1 MSKCDRDKEF
11 LTLLSK
17 TLDETLDF
25 EDSEIIKTVDEI
37 RIIVDE
43 QLVPAIEEISYIDKY
58 KIIER
63 IKSVCRN
70 ISLYMYFPELIGK
83 SIIGFYHPDIKLK
96 QLIYL
101 QYLTETLEKSD
112 LWFEDVPV
120 FLGTDEKR
128 QMITC
133 LNIADKS
140 IEMSN
145 SEYSKLLKY
154 VKEEGMRLGSL
165 LEAVYIPVDT
175 KQSNI
180 MAGVIPEKSRKD
192 NRYYGTVCDA
202 MDVLVISG
210 AEASEE
216 VLRKFRNISVIYL
229 QGNISA
235 DKIKALKTYCD
246 NERIHIVTDEKDIF
260 KAIAGTSLIAGKN
273 NFCFRY
279 YLENQ
284 LYEITWYLAERKK
297 VYESAIKNINTD
309 LIYKDEDP
317 KAGKEIKTIQNLY
330 RDKIN
335 DIVTQ
340 YKVYKE
346 IVDRLVEKIDAL
358 QQQFGI
364 KEREGFLNNHLPMA
378 EPMAELLVKRLGTLE
393 AFPENNAKQTAR
405 NYKILCGMNYNFIT
419 EAIYTNYIGAK
430 MYKNVVE
437 SCLNESCKSDFLKH
451 IQVQMGYEKN
461 VDYKRLTG
469 IMPDRLNP
477 LESYIQG
484 CVLLEKGR
492 KEEAKSCLNVAAKNG
507 IEEAGKVIVD
517 KLKPTFGELVVLA
530 EYGVAIAAY
539 QTGKKLCMES
549 DKEFDEKGIKY
560 LNIAAAKNYINA
572 TILLG
577 DIYYRNS
584 LELKDTF
591 LMAREKASYEFGGGR
606 ILKKKNREIALRYY
620 LVAERQGSQNSK
632 IYDRIAKIYLDE
644 EDYKQACAYFK
655 KMNTADSNYYL
666 GVIYENGL
674 GCAVDKQKAL
684 EYYDIA
690 SEKDHP
696 DADKAFVRVASQL
709 LLNDDDDY
717 EPETKKSDVHTSG
730 WFKHL
735 IDDIFLK

>member
-1 MSKCDRDKEF
+1 M
-11 LTLLSK
+11 
-17 TLDETLDF
+17 
-25 EDSEIIKTVDEI
+25 
-37 RIIVDE
+37 
-43 QLVPAIEEISYIDKY
+43 
-58 KIIER
+58 
-63 IKSVCRN
+63 
-70 ISLYMYFPELIGK
+70 
-83 SIIGFYHPDIKLK
+83 
-96 QLIYL
+96 
-101 QYLTETLEKSD
+101 
-112 LWFEDVPV
+112 
-120 FLGTDEKR
+120 
-128 QMITC
+128 
-133 LNIADKS
+133 
-140 IEMSN
+140 
-145 SEYSKLLKY
+145 
-154 VKEEGMRLGSL
+154 
-165 LEAVYIPVDT
+165 
-175 KQSNI
+175 
-180 MAGVIPEKSRKD
+180 
-192 NRYYGTVCDA
+192 
-202 MDVLVISG
+202 
-210 AEASEE
+210 
-216 VLRKFRNISVIYL
+216 
-229 QGNISA
+229 
-235 DKIKALKTYCD
+235 
-246 NERIHIVTDEKDIF
+246 
-260 KAIAGTSLIAGKN
+260 
-273 NFCFRY
+273 
-279 YLENQ
+279 
-284 LYEITWYLAERKK
+284 
-297 VYESAIKNINTD
+297 
-309 LIYKDEDP
+309 
-317 KAGKEIKTIQNLY
+317 
-330 RDKIN
+330 
-335 DIVTQ
+335 
-340 YKVYKE
+340 
-346 IVDRLVEKIDAL
+346 
-358 QQQFGI
+358 
-364 KEREGFLNNHLPMA
+364 
-378 EPMAELLVKRLGTLE
+378 
-393 AFPENNAKQTAR
+393 
-405 NYKILCGMNYNFIT
+405 
-419 EAIYTNYIGAK
+419 
-430 MYKNVVE
+430 
-437 SCLNESCKSDFLKH
+437 
-451 IQVQMGYEKN
+451 
-461 VDYKRLTG
+461 
-469 IMPDRLNP
+469 
-477 LESYIQG
+477 
-484 CVLLEKGR
+484 
-492 KEEAKSCLNVAAKNG
+492 AAKNG